1 MEFIFSVILAFVTA
15 FVLGTLYRRWREKR
29 ALGHPLQLAKSKRLM
44 VDGVQIHYIQEGRGH
59 DLLLVHGIGASKFC
73 WRLIFQKLTAN
84 YRVTAIDLPGFG
96 DSEKNPDLDYG
107 LDAQT
112 DRLAAFVEKLHLNPV
127 HVVGCSMGGAIGLW
141 LAKSYPNLVEKL
153 CVIAP
158 AADHRIV
165 WFNTGR
171 ALGFVKF
178 FGKSLTSRYLIEKAY
193 KRVVEKPE
201 HFTKEV
207 IDEYYRPYEKD
218 KNAPTTFW
226 KAQETLRDKRLPD
239 ALKVLKTPTLVLYGE
254 KDKQV
259 KRRNIDHLMQAVS
272 HARLALH
279 PKGGHHLMEDEPD
292 FVLNEIESFFNTT
305 KEM

>member
-1 MEFIFSVILAFVTA
+1 MLAT
-15 FVLGTLYRRWREKR
+15 
-29 ALGHPLQLAKSKRLM
+29 
-44 VDGVQIHYIQEGRGH
+44 
-59 DLLLVHGIGASKFC
+59 DLS
-73 WRLIFQKLTAN
+73 KLTQH

-112 DRLAAFVEKLHLNPV
+112 ERLAEFVEKLPQSSLCGGLLNGRSTGFMAREV
-127 HVVGCSMGGAIGLW
+127 LSRACGKALRDR
-141 LAKSYPNLVEKL
+141 
-153 CVIAP
+153 AP

-165 WFNTGR
+165 WLTQK

-178 FGKSLTSRYLIEKAY
+178 FGKNLTSRFLVESAY

-201 HFTKEV
+201 HFKKRSSTSTT
-207 IDEYYRPYEKD
+207 DLYEKD

-259 KRRNIDHLMQAVS
+259 KRRNIDHLLQAVS

-292 FVLNEIESFFNTT
+292 FVLNEIESFFNAT
-305 KEM
+305 KGM